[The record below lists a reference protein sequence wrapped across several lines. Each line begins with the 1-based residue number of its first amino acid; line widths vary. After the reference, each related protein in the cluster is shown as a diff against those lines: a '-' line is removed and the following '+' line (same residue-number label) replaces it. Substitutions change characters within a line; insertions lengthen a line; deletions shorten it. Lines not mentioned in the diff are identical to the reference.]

1 MPVWGQGLLQEEPH
15 TVAGVT
21 GLPDA
26 GLGGP
31 SHRAVGHWAASLAA
45 PSRGPDTV
53 RRGQSG
59 GDCRE
64 SRPEM
69 CSLSSIPQ
77 TCLGQAGS
85 ACQKSRSP
93 RDSHQAGKGPE
104 STGQIPGRR
113 TEQHLRAD
121 RCARPPSTAPRDARS
136 PQKPQR
142 HWSYF

>member
-53 RRGQSG
+53 RRGLQ
-59 GDCRE
+59 RK
-64 SRPEM
+64 
-69 CSLSSIPQ
+69 
-77 TCLGQAGS
+77 QA
-85 ACQKSRSP
+85 
-93 RDSHQAGKGPE
+93 
-104 STGQIPGRR
+104 
-113 TEQHLRAD
+113 
-121 RCARPPSTAPRDARS
+121 
-136 PQKPQR
+136 
-142 HWSYF
+142 